1 MAARR
6 FNRESVDSPELGFAQ
21 GPVAMSCLGG
31 EIVEEAML
39 LDGYDSHLQLLGT
52 GRRRPRA
59 PIART

>member
-6 FNRESVDSPELGFAQ
+6 FNRESVDSPELVFAQ

-39 LDGYDSHLQLLGT
+39 LDGYDAHSNSWRT

-59 PIART
+59 LIART